1 MKNFYKLT
9 SKIMLFAASLLFSVV
24 FSQTFTQKT
33 SGTTF
38 IIYDMC
44 TSPTNSNILYGVTS
58 QYTQKSK
65 GEVIKST
72 DAGET
77 WTTKYSISNNSF
89 SNVAFVSDTKG
100 FIAGFGIFQ
109 KTSDGGTTWQDVTL
123 PQATNTFDSFIGLEF
138 YDANVGVVFG
148 HLISNGNYVGFQT
161 TDGGTTW
168 TTTNSTSAF
177 ANFDVTYAAANTLY
191 SVGGDQKLAKSTDG
205 GNNWT
210 QMSAGIFQSMYFR
223 TEFKDANNGFITSED
238 GTIFRTTNG
247 GTSLSQVF
255 TTFYHNFYGTYYKG
269 NVMMVAGTDEDIYI
283 SSDNGTT
290 WSMLFNGTGS
300 RTMYSINQIDASTII
315 VAGSGGTIYKGT
327 NLTLATSESQKN
339 EQSYKNWYN
348 NADSSYNILA
358 VGNSIS
364 NYKIYSADGKLI
376 EQKKHNNAL
385 LTIDLNSFSAGM
397 YIITINTKN
406 NLTETFKFLKN

>member
-77 WTTKYSISNNSF
+77 WSTMYSISNNSF

-138 YDANVGVVFG
+138 YDANVGVV
-148 HLISNGNYVGFQT
+148 LVI
-161 TDGGTTW
+161 
-168 TTTNSTSAF
+168 
-177 ANFDVTYAAANTLY
+177 
-191 SVGGDQKLAKSTDG
+191 
-205 GNNWT
+205 
-210 QMSAGIFQSMYFR
+210 
-223 TEFKDANNGFITSED
+223 
-238 GTIFRTTNG
+238 
-247 GTSLSQVF
+247 
-255 TTFYHNFYGTYYKG
+255 
-269 NVMMVAGTDEDIYI
+269 
-283 SSDNGTT
+283 
-290 WSMLFNGTGS
+290 
-300 RTMYSINQIDASTII
+300 
-315 VAGSGGTIYKGT
+315 
-327 NLTLATSESQKN
+327 
-339 EQSYKNWYN
+339 
-348 NADSSYNILA
+348 
-358 VGNSIS
+358 
-364 NYKIYSADGKLI
+364 
-376 EQKKHNNAL
+376 
-385 LTIDLNSFSAGM
+385 
-397 YIITINTKN
+397 
-406 NLTETFKFLKN
+406 

>member
-1 MKNFYKLT
+1 MKNIYKLT
-9 SKIMLFAASLLFSVV
+9 SKILLFAATLLFTAV

-33 SGTTF
+33 SGSTY

-44 TSPTNSNILYGVTS
+44 TSPTNTNTLYGVTS

-77 WTTKYSISNNSF
+77 WSTMYSVSNNSF
-89 SNVAFVSDTKG
+89 TDVAFISDTKG

-138 YDANVGVVFG
+138 YDSNVGVIFG
-148 HLISNGNYVGFQT
+148 RLISNGNYVGFRT
-161 TDGGTTW
+161 IDGGTSW
-168 TTTNSTSAF
+168 TATNSTASM
-177 ANFDVTYAAANTLY
+177 ANFDVTYADANTLF

-210 QMSAGIFQSMYFR
+210 QMSAGTFQSMYFR
-223 TEFKDANNGFITSED
+223 SEFKDANNGFVTSED

-247 GTSLSQVF
+247 GTSLSQVY
-255 TTFYHNFYGTYYKG
+255 TTGYHNFYGTYYKG
-269 NVMMVAGTDEDIYI
+269 NVMMVTGSGEDIYI
-283 SSDNGTT
+283 SYDNGTT
-290 WSMLFNGTGS
+290 WSMLFDGAGFK
-300 RTMYSINQIDASTII
+300 TMYSINQIDATTII
-315 VAGSGGTIYKGT
+315 IAGSGGSIYKGT
-327 NLTLATSESQKN
+327 NVVLGTSESLKN

-348 NADSSYNILA
+348 NEDPSYNILA

-376 EQKKHNNAL
+376 ENKKHNNAL
-385 LTIDLNSFSAGM
+385 LTIDLNALSAGM
-397 YIITINTKN
+397 YIVTVNTKN
-406 NLTETFKFLKN
+406 NLTETFKFLKK